1 MVLGFGLLAARFA
14 PLLTR
19 AGATTAKTPL
29 SKWGGAS
36 TARKTPWSTVGK
48 VGVTGAAVGAG
59 GVGIGSAIGSA
70 QDSITK
76 GGGGLLVVG
85 GLAIVGLIIIIMI
98 TRRK

>member
-48 VGVTGAAVGAG
+48 VGVTGAAVGVG
-59 GVGIGSAIGSA
+59 GAGIGSAIGSA
-70 QDSITK
+70 QESITK

-85 GLAIVGLIIIIMI
+85 GLAVAVIIIILMLM
-98 TRRK
+98 RRK